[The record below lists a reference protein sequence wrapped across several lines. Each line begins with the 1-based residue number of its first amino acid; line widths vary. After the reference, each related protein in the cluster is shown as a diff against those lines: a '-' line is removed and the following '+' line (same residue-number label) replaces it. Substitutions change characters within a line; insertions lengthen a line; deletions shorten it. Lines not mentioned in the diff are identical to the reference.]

1 MEDLLVPGVGA
12 AIVQAFWAEVS
23 AKDVGLFLVTRN
35 TADFEELWC
44 SPLEALQLNP
54 FSCIP
59 SAALARH

>member
-35 TADFEELWC
+35 TADFESCGVRL
-44 SPLEALQLNP
+44 LKP
-54 FSCIP
+54 FS
-59 SAALARH
+59 